1 MQSITLTVHT
11 TINQNLLAVWDCY
24 TKPEHIV
31 KWNFASDDWHCPAA
45 TNDFRVG
52 GKFSYTMADRDGSFS
67 FDFSGTFVQIFDK
80 KHIEIL
86 LDDNRKVW
94 LDFSENENEN
104 ETTIVEKFEAEN
116 ENTPELQQTGWQMIL
131 NNLKKHAESL

>member
-1 MQSITLTVHT
+1 METTIITVQT
-11 TINQNLLAVWDCY
+11 TINKPLSAVWDCW

-52 GKFSYTMADRDGSFS
+52 GKFSYTMAARDESFS
-67 FDFSGTFVQIFDK
+67 FDFSGTFVQIADK
-80 KHIEIL
+80 EHIEIL
-86 LDDNRKVW
+86 LDDNRNVW
-94 LDFSENENEN
+94 LDFSESGN
-104 ETTIVEKFEAEN
+104 ETTVVEKFEAEN

-131 NNLKKHAESL
+131 NNFKKHAESL

>member
-1 MQSITLTVHT
+1 MASTIITVQSS
-11 TINQNLLAVWDCY
+11 INKSISQVWDCY

-45 TNDFRVG
+45 TNDFRLG
-52 GKFSYTMADRDGSFS
+52 GKFSYTMAARDESFS
-67 FDFSGTFVQIFDK
+67 FDFSGTFVQIADK

-94 LDFSENENEN
+94 LNFTESGN
-104 ETTIVEKFEAEN
+104 ETNVVEKFEAET
-116 ENTPELQQTGWQMIL
+116 ENTVELQQTGWQMIL
-131 NNLKKHAESL
+131 NNFKKHAESL

>member
-1 MQSITLTVHT
+1 MESTIITVQTSINKTLS
-11 TINQNLLAVWDCY
+11 AVWECWI
-24 TKPEHIV
+24 KPEHIV

-52 GKFSYTMADRDGSFS
+52 GKFSYTMAARDESFS
-67 FDFSGTFVQIFDK
+67 FDFSGTFVQIADK

-94 LDFSENENEN
+94 LDFTESGN
-104 ETTIVEKFEAEN
+104 ETTVVEKFEAET
-116 ENTPELQQTGWQMIL
+116 ENTVELQQTGWQMIL
-131 NNLKKHAESL
+131 NNFKKHAESL

>member
-1 MQSITLTVHT
+1 MASTIITVQTSINKS
-11 TINQNLLAVWDCY
+11 ISQVWDCY

-52 GKFSYTMADRDGSFS
+52 GKFSYTMAARDESFS
-67 FDFSGTFVQIFDK
+67 FDFSGTFVQIADK

-94 LDFSENENEN
+94 LNFSESGN
-104 ETTIVEKFEAEN
+104 ETTVVEKFEAET
-116 ENTPELQQTGWQMIL
+116 ENTVELQQTGWQMIL
-131 NNLKKHAESL
+131 NNFKKHAESL

>member
-1 MQSITLTVHT
+1 MEPTIITVQTSINKPLSV
-11 TINQNLLAVWDCY
+11 VWDCW

-31 KWNFASDDWHCPAA
+31 KWNFASDDWHCPDA

-52 GKFSYTMADRDGSFS
+52 GKFSYTMAARDESFS
-67 FDFSGTFVQIFDK
+67 FDFSGTFVQITDK

-86 LDDNRKVW
+86 LDDNRNVW
-94 LDFSENENEN
+94 LDFSESGNK
-104 ETTIVEKFEAEN
+104 TTVVEKFEAEN

-131 NNLKKHAESL
+131 NNFKKHAESI